1 MDMCWHKKP
10 DPIPI
15 TGDKVALLFG
25 INDYMG
31 SGNDLSGCLNDIDDV
46 EKKLNKEF
54 PGFQIKK
61 FKDSQVTTQRFVSEI
76 ELALLSAAKLIYI
89 HYSGHGTTNN
99 ATQALYLYNGP
110 LWENAIYDL
119 EDKTPADKR
128 VIAKFD
134 SCFSGGLHD
143 RIFLLGQSFKNRFY
157 PMPGIRALINPPLR
171 RFADRDFHKWDI
183 WAACGPG
190 QTAADAFFNNRA
202 NGAYTYFDNKSYNP
216 TTMNCYELTSC
227 VDLLKINSFE
237 QVPEYDGHPANIVF
251 T

>member
-1 MDMCWHKKP
+1 MCLFKKKP
-10 DPIPI
+10 PIVPI

-31 SGNDLSGCLNDIDDV
+31 NGNDLSGCLNDIDDV

-61 FKDSQVTTQRFVSEI
+61 FKDSEVTTQRFISEI
-76 ELALLSAAKLIYI
+76 ESVLQSVAKLIYI

-99 ATQALYLYNGP
+99 VSQALYLYNGP
-110 LWENAIYDL
+110 LWENVIYDL
-119 EDKTPADKR
+119 EDKTPMTVR

-157 PMPGIRALINPPLR
+157 PMPSITFTKLPLR
-171 RFADRDFHKWDI
+171 KFAERDYHKWDI

-190 QTAADAFFNNRA
+190 QTAADASFNNRA
-202 NGAYTYFDNKSYNP
+202 NGAFTFMDNKSYGP
-216 TTMNCYELTSC
+216 TTKNSDEITSC
-227 VDLLKINSFE
+227 IDLLRINNFE
-237 QVPEYDGHPANIVF
+237 QIPEFDGHPDNIVF
-251 T
+251 I